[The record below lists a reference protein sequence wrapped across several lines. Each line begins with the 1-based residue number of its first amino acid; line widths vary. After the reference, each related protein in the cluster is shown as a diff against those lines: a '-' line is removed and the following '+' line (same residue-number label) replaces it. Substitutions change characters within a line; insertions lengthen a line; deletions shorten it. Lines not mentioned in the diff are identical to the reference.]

1 MLIGLNFRKSKL
13 MKKNINYVIKI
24 TSPLM
29 IDQYSNRSFK
39 AKANLFLGKK
49 LFSRLLEKGM

>member
-1 MLIGLNFRKSKL
+1 